1 MFDILKEVLKIR
13 KVCTRWISDL
23 LASEQKGVRIEKTT
37 QLLAK
42 YNYADSTK
50 LREIANGDE
59 LWL

>member
-1 MFDILKEVLKIR
+1 MLKIR
-13 KVCTRWISDL
+13 KVCTRQIPDL

-50 LREIANGDE
+50 LREIATGDE
-59 LWL
+59 LLL